1 MKKIFFLIILIA
13 VLSSCQDKKI
23 TFVNLEK
30 HSGEGFFDRG
40 DYEGEKFIYKSILVE
55 NPPTGDKEILNMLI
69 KYKNQNL
76 KEADINKDAYSF
88 TVFLYEKNNSTSYFI
103 ENADDPGGLTSQ
115 ILQDYYQKNGIGE
128 ITFDKCKSDKGSWS
142 SKISY
147 FDKQRN
153 LTDTILYNC
162 KMDKK

>member
-1 MKKIFFLIILIA
+1 MKKLFFLIIVIA
-13 VLSSCQDKKI
+13 VLSSCQEKKV

-40 DYEGEKFIYKSILVE
+40 NREGEKFIYKSILVE
-55 NPPTGDKEILNMLI
+55 NAPHGDKEIVDMLI

-76 KEADINKDAYSF
+76 KDAAISKDAYSF

-115 ILQDYYQKNGIGE
+115 VLQDYYSKNGIGE
-128 ITFDKCKSDKGSWS
+128 ITIDKCGNDKDWTA
-142 SKISY
+142 KISY
-147 FDKQRN
+147 FDMQRN
-153 LTDTILYNC
+153 VKDTILYNC
-162 KMDKK
+162 KNDKK